1 MSRLLDAALCG
12 LGLPAWARW
21 RRRRRL
27 TIFMYHGVVPVPL
40 EVPCWHQ
47 QHVLDFRRQVAW
59 VSRRYRVRPLE
70 EALARLADGSL
81 PDRTAAITF
90 DDGYRNVL
98 TVAGP
103 VLEALGLHAT
113 VFLVTDLVGT
123 DEALWPDRLY
133 LAFVRTSVPRVD
145 FPALGLRDVALDGPV
160 ARAAAYARA
169 VEALKGLPLAE
180 KEAAL
185 CALLAALRREAPEDP
200 SDFRLLTWDEVGVMA
215 ASGRFAFAGHSTRHE
230 ILARMPDGQV
240 AGAIGR
246 SHEAVAR
253 RLGRAPTVF
262 AYPNGRAFDFDERAR
277 ATLAHLGVPFALS
290 TIEGSN
296 DATTDRLA
304 LRRVCVGADLGFHRF
319 RLLASGALE
328 AVRGIHPR

>member
-1 MSRLLDAALCG
+1 MRRLLDAALCG
-12 LGLPAWARW
+12 LLLPAWGRW

-27 TIFMYHGVVPVPL
+27 TIFMYHGVVPRPL
-40 EVPCWHQ
+40 EVACWHQ
-47 QHVLDFRRQVAW
+47 QHVADFRRQVGWIA
-59 VSRRYRVRPLE
+59 RRFRVLPLE

-81 PDRTAAITF
+81 PSRSAAITF

-103 VLEALGLHAT
+103 VLEAHGLHAT

-133 LAFVRTSVPRVD
+133 LAFARTSAPRVD
-145 FPALGLRDVALDGPV
+145 APDLGLRDAALDGPG
-160 ARAAAYARA
+160 ARGAAYARA

-180 KEAAL
+180 KEARLVAL
-185 CALLAALRREAPEDP
+185 CAALRREAPEDP
-200 SDFRLLTWDEVGVMA
+200 GDFRLLTWDEVGEMA
-215 ASGRFAFAGHSTRHE
+215 ATGRFAFAGHSTRHE

-253 RLGRAPTVF
+253 RLGTTPTVF
-262 AYPNGRAFDFDERAR
+262 AYPNGRPMDFDERAR

-290 TIEGSN
+290 TIEGAN

-304 LRRVCVGADLGFHRF
+304 LRRVCVGADLSFTRF
-319 RLLASGALE
+319 CLLASG
-328 AVRGIHPR
+328 VV